1 MASDARRIVL
11 VDDEEVLAWS
21 LSTRLARIRPTWII
35 DTVND
40 GETALARIQS
50 APTDLLVADVRMPGM
65 SGIDL
70 ILAAR
75 KDLPSLPVIVMTAF
89 RTPDVQRIV
98 NLPFTGFLEKPFEFE
113 RLLELVDEALRPNAP
128 VGFSGAISV
137 QTLPD
142 IVQLYILSSAT
153 GMLTVINGA
162 SEGQVWFERG
172 TIVHAVC
179 PDLTGDEA
187 FYEIMMWSSGEFR
200 MRVGA
205 HATVRSVRTDWQGL
219 IMESCRRIDERLRT
233 ASARPDGTRTGWT
246 QAPPPSDQDVDAV
259 FEEFLES
266 EQPTTQQQNQR
277 TTTKPEQHGRDQE
290 INMNIKDSLAKLNTI
305 DGFVGAALVDAE
317 SGMLLGQEGGGN
329 LNLEVAA
336 AGNTEV
342 VRAKRKTMNSLGL
355 KEQIEDILITLNK
368 QYHLIRPL
376 RARSTLFFYVALDRQ
391 RANLAMARIALAD
404 VEKDL
409 QV

>member
-21 LSTRLARIRPTWII
+21 LSTRLARARPSW
-35 DTVND
+35 TVDALHD
-40 GETALARIQS
+40 GESALARIQS
-50 APTDLLVADVRMPGM
+50 APVDLLVADVRMPGL
-65 SGIDL
+65 SGTDL
-70 ILAAR
+70 IVSAR
-75 KDLPSLPVIVMTAF
+75 RDHPRLPVIVMTAF
-89 RTPDVQRIV
+89 RTPDVHRII

-113 RLLELVDEALRPNAP
+113 RLLELVDEALRPVD

-153 GMLTVINGA
+153 GMLVVNQDA
-162 SEGQVWFERG
+162 NEGRLWFERG
-172 TIVHAVC
+172 TIVHAMC
-179 PDLTGDEA
+179 PNLTGDEA
-187 FYEIMMWSSGEFR
+187 FYEIMTWSRGEFG
-200 MRVGA
+200 MRVGVRA
-205 HATVRSVRTDWQGL
+205 SERSVRTDWQGL
-219 IMESCRRIDERLRT
+219 LMESCRRIDERQRHDGGRKD
-233 ASARPDGTRTGWT
+233 RPRTGWT
-246 QAPPPSDQDVDAV
+246 HAPPPPDEQDVDAV
-259 FEEFLES
+259 FEEFLGHA
-266 EQPTTQQQNQR
+266 QPTTANQL
-277 TTTKPEQHGRDQE
+277 TTTRPGEIGPEQAMEAR
-290 INMNIKDSLAKLNTI
+290 MNIKDSLAKLNQM

-329 LNLEVAA
+329 LNLEIAA

-342 VRAKRKTMNSLGL
+342 VRAKRKTMGNLAL
-355 KEQIEDILITLNK
+355 KDAIEDILITLGK

-376 RARSTLFFYVALDRQ
+376 RSRSTLFFYVALDRQ